1 MNPNP
6 QSRKILGIALLA
18 SSLVL
23 LTLGVLF
30 LTGFLPMAEDARLV
44 TGGAVVA
51 AAAIDAL
58 VGVKF
63 LTSA

>member
-6 QSRKILGIALLA
+6 QSRKILGIALLV
-18 SSLVL
+18 SSLAL

-30 LTGFLPMAEDARLV
+30 LARFLPIAEDARLV
-44 TGGAVVA
+44 TGGAIVA
-51 AAAIDAL
+51 ASAIDAL
-58 VGVKF
+58 VGVRC